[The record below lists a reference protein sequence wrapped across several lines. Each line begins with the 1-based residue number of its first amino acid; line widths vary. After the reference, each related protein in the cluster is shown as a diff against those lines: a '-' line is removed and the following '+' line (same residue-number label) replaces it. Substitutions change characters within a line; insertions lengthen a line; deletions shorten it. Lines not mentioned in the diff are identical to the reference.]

1 MTINNPMKIDFRKT
15 KILGKI
21 ADNKSEVE
29 FLKTVFDAG
38 LDIAWLNTAHQGVE
52 DAEHLI
58 ARIKSVSP
66 SIAIMIDTKGPEVR
80 TKNVEEPFGVKRG
93 DFIYISGNLD
103 HHNEGSHMVHV
114 DYPNF
119 HNEVPVG
126 TVILYDD
133 ASLGFEVLSLE
144 GDALKCRVQSSGT
157 IKNKKS
163 INTPGV
169 HIELPALTDKDKD
182 FIRFC
187 GKFNVEFIIHS
198 FVRGKKDLMEIKKIT
213 DEFPGYKPSV
223 ISKIENREGFD
234 NLAEVLEYSDGAMVA
249 RGDLGAEVPFEEMP
263 FMQKKIVEMCVKRGK
278 ACIVAT
284 QVLDSMIKNPRPTR
298 AEVLDVANAVL
309 EGSGAVSMSG
319 ETAYGDYPVE
329 ATTLMA
335 RIMKYTESKID
346 ELTHYSFYPEGEKF
360 DLAKKITEEAKAA
373 GVKAIFAAVTDSSLY
388 YNLSAWRPSAI
399 VVAGCAEEIEAK
411 KLMLYYAVRPIF
423 TTNVSLSE
431 LVKNVDASDFAADD
445 KIMAVSEENGAIT
458 YKVVSF
464 KDLK

>member
-1 MTINNPMKIDFRKT
+1 MKTEFRKT

-21 ADNKSEVE
+21 ADNRSEVE

-52 DAEHLI
+52 DSEHLI
-58 ARIKSVSP
+58 ARIKSVS
-66 SIAIMIDTKGPEVR
+66 SQVAIMIDTKGPEVR
-80 TKNVEEPFGVKRG
+80 TKNVEEPFAVKR
-93 DFIYISGNLD
+93 DDIIYISGNLD

-133 ASLGFEVLSLE
+133 ATLGFEVISKE
-144 GDALKCRVQSSGT
+144 GDALKCKIQSNGMV
-157 IKNKKS
+157 KNKKS
-163 INTPGV
+163 VNTPGV
-169 HIELPALTDKDKD
+169 HIHLPPLTPKDKD

-187 GKFNVEFIIHS
+187 GKFNIEFIIHS
-198 FVRGKKDLMEIKKIT
+198 FVRGKDDLMEIKKIT
-213 DEFPGYKPSV
+213 DEFPGYKPSI

-234 NLAEVLEYSDGAMVA
+234 NLEEILEYSDGAMVA

-263 FMQKKIVEMCVKRGK
+263 YMQKKIIEACVRKGK

-298 AEVLDVANAVL
+298 AEVLDVANAIL

-319 ETAYGDYPVE
+319 ETAYGDYPIE

-335 RIMKYTESKID
+335 RIMKYTEQKKD
-346 ELTHYSFYPEGEKF
+346 ELAHHNFYPEGSQF
-360 DLAKKITEEAKAA
+360 DLAKKITEEAKTS
-373 GVKAIFAAVTDSSLY
+373 GVKAIFAATKDAALY
-388 YNLSAWRPSAI
+388 YQLSAWRPST
-399 VVAGCAEEIEAK
+399 VVIAACVEEIEAK
-411 KLMLYYAVRPIF
+411 KLMLYYAIRPIF
-423 TTNVSLSE
+423 TTSPALSE
-431 LVKNVDASDFAADD
+431 LAKNVDASDFADSD
-445 KIMAVSEENGAIT
+445 KIMAVSEENGT
-458 YKVVSF
+458 VSYKVVTF
-464 KDLK
+464 GEIK

>member
-1 MTINNPMKIDFRKT
+1 MKINFRKT

-21 ADNKSEVE
+21 ADNKSDVD

-52 DAEHLI
+52 DAEHLV

-66 SIAIMIDTKGPEVR
+66 HVAIMVDTKGPEVR
-80 TKNVEEPFGVKRG
+80 TKNVEEPFAVKRD
-93 DFIYISGNLD
+93 DFIYISGNLEHRND
-103 HHNEGSHMVHV
+103 GAHVVHV

-126 TVILYDD
+126 TVVLYDD
-133 ASLGFEVLSLE
+133 ATIGFVVEAKE
-144 GDALKCRVQSSGT
+144 GDALKCRIQSSGT

-169 HIELPALTDKDKD
+169 HIELPSLTEKDKS

-187 GKFNVEFIIHS
+187 GKHNIEFIIHS
-198 FVRGKKDLMEIKKIT
+198 FVRGKQDILDIKAIT
-213 DEFPGYKPSV
+213 AEFPGYNPQI

-234 NLAEVLEYSDGAMVA
+234 NLSEILDYSEGAMVA

-263 FMQKKIVEMCVKRGK
+263 YMQKKMIEMCVKRGK

-284 QVLDSMIKNPRPTR
+284 QVLDSMIKNPRTTR

-319 ETAYGDYPVE
+319 ETAYGDFPVE
-329 ATTLMA
+329 ATTLMSK
-335 RIMKYTESKID
+335 IMVYTESKID
-346 ELTHYSFYPEGEKF
+346 ELLHYGFGPEVQN
-360 DLAKKITEEAKAA
+360 DTYALAKTIADEAKSSGA
-373 GVKAIFAAVTDSSLY
+373 KAIIAAVQNADLY
-388 YNLSAWRPSAI
+388 YALAAHRPSAI
-399 VVAGCAEEIEAK
+399 VVAGCKEEIEAK
-411 KLMLYYAVRPIF
+411 KLMLYYAIRPLHLADLSVSNLVQ
-423 TTNVSLSE
+423 NVEIDL
-431 LVKNVDASDFAADD
+431 KDTDNVVV
-445 KIMAVSEENGAIT
+445 VSEEGGNIT
-458 YKVVSF
+458 HKVVAF
-464 KDLK
+464 KDVK

>member
-1 MTINNPMKIDFRKT
+1 MKINFRKT

-21 ADNKSEVE
+21 ADNKSDAD
-29 FLKTVFDAG
+29 FLKTVFNAG

-66 SIAIMIDTKGPEVR
+66 HIAIMIDTKGPEVR
-80 TKNVEEPFGVKRG
+80 TKNVEEPFAVKR
-93 DFIYISGNLD
+93 DDIIYISGNLEHRND
-103 HHNEGSHMVHV
+103 GAHMVHV

-133 ASLGFEVLSLE
+133 ATIGFVVEAKE
-144 GDALKCRVQSSGT
+144 GDALKCRIQSSGT

-169 HIELPALTDKDKD
+169 HIELPSLTEKDKS

-187 GKFNVEFIIHS
+187 GKHNIEFIIHS
-198 FVRGKKDLMEIKKIT
+198 FVRGKQDILDIKAIT
-213 DEFPGYKPSV
+213 GEFPGYNPQI

-234 NLAEVLEYSDGAMVA
+234 NLSEILDYSEGAMVA

-263 FMQKKIVEMCVKRGK
+263 YMQKKIIEMCVKRGK

-319 ETAYGDYPVE
+319 ETAYGDFPVE
-329 ATTLMA
+329 ATTLMSK
-335 RIMKYTESKID
+335 IMMYTESKID
-346 ELTHYSFYPEGEKF
+346 ELLHYGFGPEVKN
-360 DLAKKITEEAKAA
+360 DTYALAKTIVDEAKSSGA
-373 GVKAIFAAVTDSSLY
+373 KAIIAAVQNADLY
-388 YNLSAWRPSAI
+388 YALAAHRPSVV
-399 VVAGCAEEIEAK
+399 VVAGCKEEIEAK
-411 KLMLYYAVRPIF
+411 KLMLYYAIKPTYLSDVSISNLVQSVEIELKD
-423 TTNVSLSE
+423 TDNV
-431 LVKNVDASDFAADD
+431 VV
-445 KIMAVSEENGAIT
+445 VYEEGGNIT
-458 YKVVSF
+458 HKVVAF
-464 KDLK
+464 KDAK